1 MRKPRGTAGKS
12 GRVNHLGYDK
22 NPNAKEKAAIT
33 ALNSL
38 ARSGFLKSV
47 LPHYSI
53 QLKDPYIWVAAK
65 KEKIS

>member
-12 GRVNHLGYDK
+12 GRVNHLGCNK
-22 NPNAKEKAAIT
+22 NSHAKEKAVIT

-38 ARSGFLKSV
+38 ARPGFLKSV

-53 QLKDPYIWVAAK
+53 
-65 KEKIS
+65 